1 MAILPPT
8 SPTTLIGGFSLA
20 GCTGTPTE
28 TSIVRDR
35 LPFQSALVPLR
46 QLRSQ
51 ALTLAKWAAASS
63 GRRSRRSRTPS
74 ARRE

>member
-1 MAILPPT
+1 MIAMRPPT

-35 LPFQSALVPLR
+35 LKKKTNNSNEFVKKCVQNSINYQV
-46 QLRSQ
+46 
-51 ALTLAKWAAASS
+51 
-63 GRRSRRSRTPS
+63 
-74 ARRE
+74 